1 MDQAAKLRKLV
12 REKKEE
18 VVKVETKKTAK
29 ILSVTSGKGGV
40 GKTSLS
46 VNIAASLGKEDLR
59 VLLIDADLG
68 LSNVEIMLGVT
79 PSYTLKDVIKNGRA
93 IEEVIING
101 PYNIDFI
108 SGGNGFLELAELSE
122 IEREEILIKIHKLEE
137 LYDIIIIDTGAG
149 ISKNVT
155 AFLTIS
161 DEIIVVTNSEPTAL
175 TDAYSIIKVITE
187 EKLKQKIGLIIN
199 RVKNKNEYQQASDIL
214 INTGKKFLGEEI
226 KSLGFVYE
234 DPNVRKTIYKKT
246 PFVIYYP
253 NSVASDCVKEIISN
267 LALKETGEK
276 KSSMMDKF
284 MRLFGT
290 SRWNY
295 D

>member
-18 VVKVETKKTAK
+18 KEDVVKVETKKTAK

-214 INTGKKFLGEEI
+214 INTAKKFLGEEI

-253 NSVASDCVKEIISN
+253 NSVASDCVKEIINN

-290 SRWNY
+290 SR
-295 D
+295 

>member
-59 VLLIDADLG
+59 VLLIDVDLG

-214 INTGKKFLGEEI
+214 INTAKKFLGEEI

-276 KSSMMDKF
+276 KPSMMDKF

-290 SRWNY
+290 SR
-295 D
+295 

>member
-214 INTGKKFLGEEI
+214 INTAKKFLGEEI

-276 KSSMMDKF
+276 KPSMMDKF

-290 SRWNY
+290 SR
-295 D
+295 

>member
-1 MDQAAKLRKLV
+1 MMDQAARLRKLV
-12 REKKEE
+12 EEKKVDIRTEQ
-18 VVKVETKKTAK
+18 KKTAK
-29 ILSVTSGKGGV
+29 IISVTSGKGGV

-46 VNIAASLGKEDLR
+46 VNLAAHLSKNNVK

-79 PSYTLKDVIKNGRA
+79 PSYTLKDVIKNGRD
-93 IEEVIING
+93 IEDVIING
-101 PYNIDFI
+101 PYNLDFI

-122 IEREEILIKIHKLEE
+122 IEREEILIKIHKLEG

-161 DEIIVVTNSEPTAL
+161 DEIIVVTTSEPTAL
-175 TDAYSIIKVITE
+175 TDAYSIMKVISE

-199 RVKNKNEYQQASDIL
+199 RVKTKSEFQQASNIL
-214 INTGKKFLGEEI
+214 ISTAKKFLGEEI
-226 KSLGFVYE
+226 KSLGYVYE
-234 DPNVRKTIYKKT
+234 DPNVRKTTYKKT

-253 NSVASDCVKEIISN
+253 DSKASDCVIDIVANMKLRE
-267 LALKETGEK
+267 KPEK
-276 KSSMMDKF
+276 KVSMMDKF
-284 MRLFGT
+284 MRLFET
-290 SRWNY
+290 SR
-295 D
+295 

>member
-1 MDQAAKLRKLV
+1 MDQAARLRKLV
-12 REKKEE
+12 EE
-18 VVKVETKKTAK
+18 RKVDQIRVDQKKTAR
-29 ILSVTSGKGGV
+29 IISVTSGKGGV

-46 VNIAASLGKEDLR
+46 VNLAAHLSKQGTKI
-59 VLLIDADLG
+59 LLIDADLG

-79 PSYTLKDVIKNGRA
+79 PSYTLKDVIKHGKD
-93 IEEVIING
+93 IEDVIING
-101 PYNIDFI
+101 PYNLDFI

-161 DEIIVVTNSEPTAL
+161 DETIVITTSEPTAL
-175 TDAYSIIKVITE
+175 TDAYSIMKVISE

-199 RVKNKNEYQQASDIL
+199 RVKTKSEFQQASNIL
-214 INTGKKFLGEEI
+214 ISTAKKFLGEEI
-226 KSLGFVYE
+226 KSLGYVYE

-253 NSVASDCVKEIISN
+253 DSKASDCIIDIVAN
-267 LALKETGEK
+267 LKLKENPEK
-276 KSSMMDKF
+276 KVSMMDKF
-284 MRLFGT
+284 MRLFET
-290 SRWNY
+290 SR
-295 D
+295 

>member
-1 MDQAAKLRKLV
+1 MDQAARLRKLV
-12 REKKEE
+12 EE
-18 VVKVETKKTAK
+18 RKVDQIRVDQKKTAK
-29 ILSVTSGKGGV
+29 IISVTSGKGGV

-46 VNIAASLGKEDLR
+46 VNLAAHLSKQGTKI
-59 VLLIDADLG
+59 LLIDADLG

-79 PSYTLKDVIKNGRA
+79 PSYTLKDVIKHGRD
-93 IEEVIING
+93 IEDVIING
-101 PYNIDFI
+101 PFNLDFI

-122 IEREEILIKIHKLEE
+122 VEREEILIKIHKLEE

-161 DEIIVVTNSEPTAL
+161 DEIIVITTSEPTAL
-175 TDAYSIIKVITE
+175 TDAYSIMKVISE

-199 RVKNKNEYQQASDIL
+199 RVKTKSEFQQASNIL
-214 INTGKKFLGEEI
+214 ITTAKKFLGEEI
-226 KSLGFVYE
+226 RSLGYVYE

-253 NSVASDCVKEIISN
+253 DSKASDCIIDIVAN
-267 LALKETGEK
+267 LKLKEKPEK
-276 KSSMMDKF
+276 KVSMMDKF
-284 MRLFGT
+284 MRLFET
-290 SRWNY
+290 SR
-295 D
+295 

>member
-1 MDQAAKLRKLV
+1 MDQAARLRKLV
-12 REKKEE
+12 EE
-18 VVKVETKKTAK
+18 RKVDQIRVDQKKTAR
-29 ILSVTSGKGGV
+29 IISVTSGKGGV

-46 VNIAASLGKEDLR
+46 VNLAAHLSKQGTKI
-59 VLLIDADLG
+59 LLIDADLG

-79 PSYTLKDVIKNGRA
+79 PSYTLKDVIKHGKD
-93 IEEVIING
+93 IEDVIING
-101 PYNIDFI
+101 PYNLDFI

-161 DEIIVVTNSEPTAL
+161 DEIIVITTSEPTAL
-175 TDAYSIIKVITE
+175 TDAYSIMKVISE

-199 RVKNKNEYQQASDIL
+199 RVKTKSEFQQASNIL
-214 INTGKKFLGEEI
+214 ISTAKKFLGEEI
-226 KSLGFVYE
+226 KSLGYVYE

-253 NSVASDCVKEIISN
+253 DSKASDCIIDIVAN
-267 LALKETGEK
+267 LKLKENPEK
-276 KSSMMDKF
+276 KVSMMDKF
-284 MRLFGT
+284 MRLFET
-290 SRWNY
+290 SR
-295 D
+295 

>member
-1 MDQAAKLRKLV
+1 MDQAARLRKLV
-12 REKKEE
+12 EE
-18 VVKVETKKTAK
+18 RKVDQIRVDQKKTAR
-29 ILSVTSGKGGV
+29 IISVTSGKGGV

-46 VNIAASLGKEDLR
+46 VNLAAHLSKQGTKI
-59 VLLIDADLG
+59 LLIDADLG

-79 PSYTLKDVIKNGRA
+79 PSYTLKDVIKHGKD
-93 IEEVIING
+93 IEDVIING
-101 PYNIDFI
+101 PYNLDFI

-161 DEIIVVTNSEPTAL
+161 DEIIVITTSEPTAL
-175 TDAYSIIKVITE
+175 TDAYSIMKVISE

-199 RVKNKNEYQQASDIL
+199 RVKTKSEFQQASNIL
-214 INTGKKFLGEEI
+214 ISTAKKFLGEEI
-226 KSLGFVYE
+226 KSLGYVYE

-253 NSVASDCVKEIISN
+253 DSKASDCIIDIVAN
-267 LALKETGEK
+267 LKLKENPEK
-276 KSSMMDKF
+276 KVSMMDKF
-284 MRLFGT
+284 MRLFET
-290 SRWNY
+290 ST
-295 D
+295 

>member
-1 MDQAAKLRKLV
+1 MDQAARLRKLV
-12 REKKEE
+12 EE
-18 VVKVETKKTAK
+18 RKVDQIRVDQKKTAR
-29 ILSVTSGKGGV
+29 IISVTSGKGGV

-46 VNIAASLGKEDLR
+46 VNLAAHLSKQGTKI
-59 VLLIDADLG
+59 LLIDADLG

-79 PSYTLKDVIKNGRA
+79 PSYTLKDVIKHGKD
-93 IEEVIING
+93 IEDVIING
-101 PYNIDFI
+101 PYNLDFI

-161 DEIIVVTNSEPTAL
+161 DEIIVITTSEPTAL
-175 TDAYSIIKVITE
+175 TDAYSIMKVISE

-199 RVKNKNEYQQASDIL
+199 RVKTKSEFQQASNIL
-214 INTGKKFLGEEI
+214 ISTAKKFLGEEI
-226 KSLGFVYE
+226 KSLGYVYE

-253 NSVASDCVKEIISN
+253 DSKASDCIIDIVAN
-267 LALKETGEK
+267 LKLKEKPEK
-276 KSSMMDKF
+276 KISMMDKF
-284 MRLFGT
+284 MRLFET
-290 SRWNY
+290 SR
-295 D
+295 

>member
-1 MDQAAKLRKLV
+1 MDQAARLRKLV
-12 REKKEE
+12 EE
-18 VVKVETKKTAK
+18 RKVDQIRVDQKKTAR
-29 ILSVTSGKGGV
+29 IISVTSGKGGV

-46 VNIAASLGKEDLR
+46 VNLAAHLSKQGTKI
-59 VLLIDADLG
+59 LLIDADLG

-79 PSYTLKDVIKNGRA
+79 PSYTLKDVIKHGKD
-93 IEEVIING
+93 IEDVIING
-101 PYNIDFI
+101 PYNLDFI

-161 DEIIVVTNSEPTAL
+161 DEIIVITTSEPTAL
-175 TDAYSIIKVITE
+175 TDAYSIMKVISE

-199 RVKNKNEYQQASDIL
+199 RVKTKSEFQQASNIL
-214 INTGKKFLGEEI
+214 ISTAKKFLGEEI
-226 KSLGFVYE
+226 KSLGYVYE

-253 NSVASDCVKEIISN
+253 DSKASDCIIDIAAN
-267 LALKETGEK
+267 LKLKEKPDK
-276 KSSMMDKF
+276 KISMMDKF
-284 MRLFGT
+284 MRLFET
-290 SRWNY
+290 SR
-295 D
+295 

>member
-1 MDQAAKLRKLV
+1 MDQAARLRKLV
-12 REKKEE
+12 EERKVDQIRVDQKKI
-18 VVKVETKKTAK
+18 AR
-29 ILSVTSGKGGV
+29 IISVTSGKGGV

-46 VNIAASLGKEDLR
+46 VNLAAHLSKQGTKI
-59 VLLIDADLG
+59 LLIDADLG

-79 PSYTLKDVIKNGRA
+79 PSYTLKDVIKHGKD
-93 IEEVIING
+93 IEDVIING
-101 PYNIDFI
+101 PYNLDFI

-161 DEIIVVTNSEPTAL
+161 DEIIVITTSEPTAL
-175 TDAYSIIKVITE
+175 TDAYSIMKVISE

-199 RVKNKNEYQQASDIL
+199 RVKTKSEFQQASNIL
-214 INTGKKFLGEEI
+214 ISTAKKFLGEEI
-226 KSLGFVYE
+226 KSLGYVYE

-253 NSVASDCVKEIISN
+253 DSKASDCIIDIVAN
-267 LALKETGEK
+267 LKLKEKPDK
-276 KSSMMDKF
+276 KISMMDKF
-284 MRLFGT
+284 MRLFET
-290 SRWNY
+290 SR
-295 D
+295 

>member
-1 MDQAAKLRKLV
+1 MDQAARLRKLV
-12 REKKEE
+12 EE
-18 VVKVETKKTAK
+18 RKVDQIRVDQKKTAR
-29 ILSVTSGKGGV
+29 IISVTSGKGGV

-46 VNIAASLGKEDLR
+46 VNLAAHLSKQGTKI
-59 VLLIDADLG
+59 LLIDADLG

-79 PSYTLKDVIKNGRA
+79 PSYTLKDVIKHGKD
-93 IEEVIING
+93 IEDVIING
-101 PYNIDFI
+101 PYNLDFI

-161 DEIIVVTNSEPTAL
+161 DEIIVITTSEPTAL
-175 TDAYSIIKVITE
+175 TDAYSIMKVISE

-199 RVKNKNEYQQASDIL
+199 RVKTKSEFQQASNIL
-214 INTGKKFLGEEI
+214 ISTAKKYLGEEI
-226 KSLGFVYE
+226 KSLGYVYE

-253 NSVASDCVKEIISN
+253 DSKASDCIIDIVAN
-267 LALKETGEK
+267 LKLKEKPEK
-276 KSSMMDKF
+276 KISMMDKF
-284 MRLFGT
+284 MRLFET
-290 SRWNY
+290 SR
-295 D
+295 

>member
-1 MDQAAKLRKLV
+1 MDQAARLRKLV
-12 REKKEE
+12 EE
-18 VVKVETKKTAK
+18 RKVDQIRVDQKKTAR
-29 ILSVTSGKGGV
+29 IISVTSGKGGV

-46 VNIAASLGKEDLR
+46 VNLAAHLSKQGTKI
-59 VLLIDADLG
+59 LLIDADLG

-79 PSYTLKDVIKNGRA
+79 PSYTLKDVIKHGKDT
-93 IEEVIING
+93 EDVIING
-101 PYNIDFI
+101 PYNLDFI

-161 DEIIVVTNSEPTAL
+161 DEIIVITTSEPTAL
-175 TDAYSIIKVITE
+175 TDAYSIMKVISE

-199 RVKNKNEYQQASDIL
+199 RVKTKSEFQQASNIL
-214 INTGKKFLGEEI
+214 ISTAKKFLGEEI
-226 KSLGFVYE
+226 KSLGYVYE

-253 NSVASDCVKEIISN
+253 DSKASDCIIDIVAN
-267 LALKETGEK
+267 LKLKEKPEK
-276 KSSMMDKF
+276 KISMMDKF
-284 MRLFGT
+284 MRLFET
-290 SRWNY
+290 SR
-295 D
+295 

>member
-1 MDQAAKLRKLV
+1 MDQAAKLRKMV
-12 REKKEE
+12 EEKKEE
-18 VVKVETKKTAK
+18 NVRVDTKKTAK
-29 ILSVTSGKGGV
+29 IISVTSGKGGV

-46 VNIAASLGKEDLR
+46 VNMAAHLGKEGTKI
-59 VLLIDADLG
+59 LLIDADLG

-79 PSYTLKDVIKNGRA
+79 PSYTLKDVIKHGRA
-93 IEEVIING
+93 IEDVIING

-108 SGGNGFLELAELSE
+108 SGGNGFLELVELSE
-122 IEREEILIKIHKLEE
+122 VERDEILIKIHKLEE

-155 AFLTIS
+155 SFLTIS
-161 DEIIVVTNSEPTAL
+161 DEIIVITTSEPTAL

-199 RVKNKNEYQQASDIL
+199 RVKNKNEFQQASDIL
-214 INTGKKFLGEEI
+214 INTAKKFLGEEI
-226 KSLGFVYE
+226 RSLGYVFE

-253 NSVASDCVKEIISN
+253 DSKASDCLKDIIKN
-267 LALKETGEK
+267 LELKDKTEK
-276 KSSMMDKF
+276 KSNMMDKF
-284 MRLFGT
+284 MRLFET
-290 SRWNY
+290 SR
-295 D
+295 

>member
-1 MDQAAKLRKLV
+1 MDQAARLRKLV
-12 REKKEE
+12 EE
-18 VVKVETKKTAK
+18 RKVDQIRVDQKKTAR
-29 ILSVTSGKGGV
+29 IISVTSGKGGV

-46 VNIAASLGKEDLR
+46 VNLAAHLSKQGTKI
-59 VLLIDADLG
+59 LLIDADLG

-79 PSYTLKDVIKNGRA
+79 PSYTLKDVIKHGKD
-93 IEEVIING
+93 IEDVIING
-101 PYNIDFI
+101 PYNLDFI

-161 DEIIVVTNSEPTAL
+161 DEIIVITTSEPTAL
-175 TDAYSIIKVITE
+175 TDAYSIMKVISE

-199 RVKNKNEYQQASDIL
+199 RVKTKSEFQQASNIL
-214 INTGKKFLGEEI
+214 ISTAKKFLGEEI
-226 KSLGFVYE
+226 KSLGYVYE

-253 NSVASDCVKEIISN
+253 DSKASDCIIDIVAN
-267 LALKETGEK
+267 LKLKEKPDK
-276 KSSMMDKF
+276 KISMMDKF
-284 MRLFGT
+284 MRLFET
-290 SRWNY
+290 SR
-295 D
+295 

>member
-155 AFLTIS
+155 AFLTSS

-214 INTGKKFLGEEI
+214 INTAKKFLGEEI

-234 DPNVRKTIYKKT
+234 DPNVRKTIYKNT

-253 NSVASDCVKEIISN
+253 NSVASDCVKEIINN
-267 LALKETGEK
+267 LSLKETGEK
-276 KSSMMDKF
+276 KPSMMDKF

-290 SRWNY
+290 SR
-295 D
+295 

>member
-1 MDQAAKLRKLV
+1 MMDQAARLRKLV
-12 REKKEE
+12 EEKK
-18 VVKVETKKTAK
+18 VDQVKIDSKKTAK
-29 ILSVTSGKGGV
+29 IISVTSGKGGV

-46 VNIAASLGKEDLR
+46 VNLAAHLSKNGVK

-79 PSYTLKDVIKNGRA
+79 PSYTLKDVIKNGRD
-93 IEEVIING
+93 IEDVIING
-101 PYNIDFI
+101 PYNLDFI

-122 IEREEILIKIHKLEE
+122 IEREEILIKIHKLES

-161 DEIIVVTNSEPTAL
+161 DEIIVVTTSEPTAL
-175 TDAYSIIKVITE
+175 TDAYSIMKVISE

-199 RVKNKNEYQQASDIL
+199 RVKTKSEFQQASNIL
-214 INTGKKFLGEEI
+214 ISTAKKFLGEEI
-226 KSLGFVYE
+226 KSLGYVYE

-253 NSVASDCVKEIISN
+253 DSKASDCVIDIVANMK
-267 LALKETGEK
+267 LREK
-276 KSSMMDKF
+276 SDKKISMMDKF
-284 MRLFGT
+284 MRLFET
-290 SRWNY
+290 SR
-295 D
+295 

>member
-1 MDQAAKLRKLV
+1 MDQAAKLRKMV
-12 REKKEE
+12 EEKKEE
-18 VVKVETKKTAK
+18 NVKVDTKKTAK
-29 ILSVTSGKGGV
+29 IISVTSGKGGV

-46 VNIAASLGKEDLR
+46 VNMAAHLGKEGTK

-79 PSYTLKDVIKNGRA
+79 PSYTLKDVIKHGRA

-108 SGGNGFLELAELSE
+108 SGGNGFLELVELSQV
-122 IEREEILIKIHKLEE
+122 ERDEILIKIHKLEE

-155 AFLTIS
+155 SFLTIS
-161 DEIIVVTNSEPTAL
+161 DEIIVITTSEPTAL

-199 RVKNKNEYQQASDIL
+199 RVKNKNEFQQASDIL
-214 INTGKKFLGEEI
+214 INTAKKFLGEEI
-226 KSLGFVYE
+226 RSLGYVFE

-253 NSVASDCVKEIISN
+253 DSKASDCLKDIIKN
-267 LALKETGEK
+267 LELKDKTEK
-276 KSSMMDKF
+276 KANMMDKF
-284 MRLFGT
+284 MRLFET
-290 SRWNY
+290 SR
-295 D
+295 

>member
-1 MDQAAKLRKLV
+1 MDQAAKLRKIV
-12 REKKEE
+12 EEKKEE
-18 VVKVETKKTAK
+18 TFRFSDKKNAR
-29 ILSVTSGKGGV
+29 IISVTSGKGGV

-46 VNIAASLGKEDLR
+46 VNLAAHLSRNSKK

-79 PSYTLKDVIKNGRA
+79 PSYTLKDVVKNGKD
-93 IEEVIING
+93 IEDIVING

-122 IEREEILIKIHKLEE
+122 AERDSIIIKIHKLEE

-155 AFLTIS
+155 DFLAIS
-161 DEIIVVTNSEPTAL
+161 DEILVITTSEPTAL
-175 TDAYSIIKVITE
+175 TDAYSIMKVINE
-187 EKLKQKIGLIIN
+187 GQLKQKVGLIIN
-199 RVKNKNEYQQASDIL
+199 RVKSKSEYQQASNIL
-214 INTGKKFLGEEI
+214 INTAKKFLNEDI
-226 KSLGFVYE
+226 VSLGFVYE

-253 NSVASDCVKEIISN
+253 DSRASDCIIEIIDN
-267 LALKETGEK
+267 LDIFEK
-276 KSSMMDKF
+276 NDKKVSMMDKF

-290 SRWNY
+290 SR
-295 D
+295 

>member
-1 MDQAAKLRKLV
+1 MAAH
-12 REKKEE
+12 
-18 VVKVETKKTAK
+18 
-29 ILSVTSGKGGV
+29 
-40 GKTSLS
+40 
-46 VNIAASLGKEDLR
+46 LGKEGTK

-79 PSYTLKDVIKNGRA
+79 PSYTLKDVIKHGRA

-108 SGGNGFLELAELSE
+108 SGGNGFLELVELSE
-122 IEREEILIKIHKLEE
+122 VERDEILIKIHKLEE

-155 AFLTIS
+155 SFLTIS
-161 DEIIVVTNSEPTAL
+161 DEIIVITTSEPTAL

-199 RVKNKNEYQQASDIL
+199 RVKNKNEFQQASDIL
-214 INTGKKFLGEEI
+214 INTAKKFLGEEI
-226 KSLGFVYE
+226 RSLGYVFE

-246 PFVIYYP
+246 PFVVYYP
-253 NSVASDCVKEIISN
+253 DSKASDCLKDIIKN
-267 LALKETGEK
+267 LELKEKTEK
-276 KSSMMDKF
+276 KANMMDKF
-284 MRLFGT
+284 MRLFET
-290 SRWNY
+290 SR
-295 D
+295 

>member
-214 INTGKKFLGEEI
+214 INTAKKFLGEEI

-253 NSVASDCVKEIISN
+253 NSVASDCVKEIINN

-276 KSSMMDKF
+276 KPSMMDKF

-290 SRWNY
+290 SR
-295 D
+295 

>member
-1 MDQAAKLRKLV
+1 MDQAARLRKLV
-12 REKKEE
+12 EE
-18 VVKVETKKTAK
+18 RKVDQIRVDQKKTAR
-29 ILSVTSGKGGV
+29 IISVTSGKGGV

-46 VNIAASLGKEDLR
+46 VNLAAHLSKQGTKI
-59 VLLIDADLG
+59 LLIDADLG

-79 PSYTLKDVIKNGRA
+79 PSYTLKDVIKHGKD
-93 IEEVIING
+93 IEDVIING
-101 PYNIDFI
+101 PYNLDFI

-161 DEIIVVTNSEPTAL
+161 DEIIVITTSEPTAL
-175 TDAYSIIKVITE
+175 TDAYSIMKVISE
-187 EKLKQKIGLIIN
+187 EKLKKKIGLIIN
-199 RVKNKNEYQQASDIL
+199 RVKTKSEFQQASNIL
-214 INTGKKFLGEEI
+214 ISTAKKFLGEEI
-226 KSLGFVYE
+226 KSLGYVYE

-253 NSVASDCVKEIISN
+253 DSKASDCIIDIVAN
-267 LALKETGEK
+267 LKLKEKPEK
-276 KSSMMDKF
+276 KISMMDKF
-284 MRLFGT
+284 MRLFET
-290 SRWNY
+290 SR
-295 D
+295 

>member
-46 VNIAASLGKEDLR
+46 MNIAASLGKEDLR

-214 INTGKKFLGEEI
+214 INTAKKFLGEEI

-253 NSVASDCVKEIISN
+253 NSVASDCVKEIINN

-276 KSSMMDKF
+276 KPSMMDKF

-290 SRWNY
+290 SR
-295 D
+295 

>member
-214 INTGKKFLGEEI
+214 INTAKKFLGEEI

>member
-59 VLLIDADLG
+59 VLLIDVDLG

-214 INTGKKFLGEEI
+214 INTAKKFLGEEI

-290 SRWNY
+290 SR
-295 D
+295 

>member
-1 MDQAAKLRKLV
+1 MDQAARLRKLV
-12 REKKEE
+12 EE
-18 VVKVETKKTAK
+18 RKVDQIRVDQKKTAR
-29 ILSVTSGKGGV
+29 IISVTSGKGGV

-46 VNIAASLGKEDLR
+46 VNLAAHLSKQGTKI
-59 VLLIDADLG
+59 LLIDADLG

-79 PSYTLKDVIKNGRA
+79 PSYTLKDVIKHGKD
-93 IEEVIING
+93 IEDVIING
-101 PYNIDFI
+101 PYNLDFI

-122 IEREEILIKIHKLEE
+122 IEREEILIKIHKLAE

-161 DEIIVVTNSEPTAL
+161 DEIIVITTSEPTAL
-175 TDAYSIIKVITE
+175 TDAYSIMKVISE

-199 RVKNKNEYQQASDIL
+199 RVKTKSEFQQASNIL
-214 INTGKKFLGEEI
+214 ISTAKKFLGEEI
-226 KSLGFVYE
+226 KSLGYVYE

-253 NSVASDCVKEIISN
+253 DSKASDCIIDIVAN
-267 LALKETGEK
+267 LKLKEKPDK
-276 KSSMMDKF
+276 KISMMDKF
-284 MRLFGT
+284 MRLFET
-290 SRWNY
+290 SR
-295 D
+295 

>member
-1 MDQAAKLRKLV
+1 MDQAARLRKLV
-12 REKKEE
+12 EE
-18 VVKVETKKTAK
+18 RKVDQIRVDQKKTAR
-29 ILSVTSGKGGV
+29 IISVTSGKGGV

-46 VNIAASLGKEDLR
+46 VNLAAHLSKQGTKI
-59 VLLIDADLG
+59 LLIDADLG

-79 PSYTLKDVIKNGRA
+79 PSYTLKDVIKHGKD
-93 IEEVIING
+93 IEDVIING
-101 PYNIDFI
+101 PYNLDFI

-161 DEIIVVTNSEPTAL
+161 DEIIVITTSEPTAL
-175 TDAYSIIKVITE
+175 TDAYSIMKVISE

-199 RVKNKNEYQQASDIL
+199 RVKTKSEFQQASNIL
-214 INTGKKFLGEEI
+214 ISTAKKFLGEEI
-226 KSLGFVYE
+226 KSLGYVYE
-234 DPNVRKTIYKKT
+234 DANVRKTIYKKT

-253 NSVASDCVKEIISN
+253 DSKASDCIIDIVAN
-267 LALKETGEK
+267 LKLKEKPDK
-276 KSSMMDKF
+276 KISMMDKF
-284 MRLFGT
+284 MRLFET
-290 SRWNY
+290 SR
-295 D
+295 